1 MVDITRRDHSKKFS
15 LATTAVHD
23 FVLREFKGKV
33 LEVADFDFHAGSAVM
48 LPDHGRRD
56 PDPTVLPVTALSA
69 LATALKHAKNNASH
83 KLWVTGHTSDAA
95 LSLARAQSV
104 TAVLR
109 GDRDGWIAA
118 VRDKNDT
125 RDVRRVLTWVNEVW
139 AFDCDPR
146 GVGGGGLDRHARRA
160 LKGFKRGYN
169 REFSKSLAENA
180 KVDDELWGA
189 FFDVYQEVLGV
200 FLGGEGADAVASF
213 RSALKF
219 VEDGK
224 RAVGC
229 AANHGL
235 ESVRQG
241 AFRGGA
247 TRVELCFFEPGDVPL
262 TECHPT
268 PEQCLAQK
276 CEVYNPVMFRWEAIA
291 PEPVVKMP
299 KLRVKLELGDIDK
312 LFAEIKKEEISDKGV
327 RQRLQAIG
335 FFYASLKEKGV
346 KTLAADAWEHFKQ
359 EHNHA
364 SDAAAVA
371 DLKAK
376 VKSVIV
382 DQGAIPAKG
391 AFKKLRVP
399 GTWCVTPALGDTFFG
414 SSADGHRYREEKR
427 VWDRNPGLGRVPVL
441 AKVEALRKGWKP
453 AGGQKVHFKLVEPDP
468 LPAAESAEPLRSTT
482 FTSVMN
488 NAAPPP
494 PTVTFAMTGHPQ
506 SYVDAIKA
514 LDPVVANDPQVDNAH
529 RNRGG
534 KRGNPAVGSDRAK
547 NVLERDVRHKTFH
560 DELDLKVGRASR
572 HANAVRVETNDKGE
586 AAAIL
591 MPAWTGGDRYRL
603 MAFVDPVGPQASD
616 GTEDFAVK
624 EETGTFAVWRILRVS
639 KYLRW
644 DYPATAT
651 AVQQTRC
658 GGALGAFD
666 FAGDITTEFKRAW
679 FDVTLERDAATRH
692 DITQAEWLSAIQW
705 AKSRARPSTSRRY
718 DLATLLPESGS
729 GGLNNDNPG
738 VLNFLT
744 QAQYD
749 AAPKS
754 TPAPLGG
761 WPSTPANAN
770 TYWNDMGEIFH
781 ALKDEFVHFFSKNA
795 VSGVVVLQAPTV
807 SSHRPDAHP
816 GMPGTPF
823 TNSGWG
829 TAYRACWVIF
839 GQNVYTGPNFPYD
852 HTRNCL
858 HEVGHVLFGVHQY
871 TRTTQVNVSTGSPFD
886 AHDYHDLCIMGYMRC
901 DGGFCGRCVLNRAGW
916 DTSKT
921 APNSPG
927 P

>member
-56 PDPTVLPVTALSA
+56 PDPKVLPVTALSA
-69 LATALKHAKNNASH
+69 LATALKHAKDNASH
-83 KLWVTGHTSDAA
+83 KLWVTGHDADAA

-109 GDRDGWIAA
+109 GDRDGWVAA
-118 VRDKNDT
+118 VRERHNA
-125 RDVRRVLTWVNEVW
+125 RDVQRVLTWVSEVW
-139 AFDCDPR
+139 AFDCDPGGVDGSVGR
-146 GVGGGGLDRHARRA
+146 GTRRA
-160 LKGFKRGYN
+160 ITAFKKGYN
-169 REFSKSLAENA
+169 KEFSKSLAEDAEVN
-180 KVDDELWGA
+180 DDLWGA

-200 FLGGEGADAVASF
+200 FLGGEGADAVAPF
-213 RSALKF
+213 RAALKF

-229 AANHGL
+229 AGNHGL

-247 TRVELCFFEPGDVPL
+247 TRVELCFYEPGDVPL

-276 CEVYNPVMFRWEAIA
+276 CEVYNPVMFRWEAIPPA
-291 PEPVVKMP
+291 PVVKMP

-312 LFAEIKKEEISDKGV
+312 LFAEIKKEDISDAGV

-346 KTLAADAWEHFKQ
+346 NTLAADAWAHFKS
-359 EHNHA
+359 ENNHA

-382 DQGAIPAKG
+382 DGGAIPAKG

-399 GTWCVTPALGDTFFG
+399 GTWCVTPGIGYGFFG
-414 SSADGHRYREEKR
+414 TAANGHRYREEKR
-427 VWDRNPGLGRVPVL
+427 VWGKNAGLGRVPVL
-441 AKVEALRKGWKP
+441 AKLEVLRKGWKP
-453 AGGQKVHFKLVEPDP
+453 AGGQKVHFKLVEPDA
-468 LPAAESAEPLRSTT
+468 LPAAEASEPLRAAT
-482 FTSVMN
+482 FTSVTPN
-488 NAAPPP
+488 DHAPP
-494 PTVTFAMTGHPQ
+494 PTVTFTMTGHPKQ
-506 SYVDAIKA
+506 YVDNIKA
-514 LDPVVANDPQVDNAH
+514 LDPAVAGDPQVDNAH
-529 RNRGG
+529 KNRGG
-534 KRGNPAVGSDRAK
+534 KRGNAVAGSDRDA
-547 NVLERDVRHKTFH
+547 NVLERGVRHKSFH
-560 DELDLKVGRASR
+560 DALDLKVAKRSR
-572 HANAVRVETNDKGE
+572 HPNAVSVETNAKGE

-624 EETGTFAVWRILRVS
+624 EETGTFVVWRILRVS

-644 DYPATAT
+644 AYPAGSTA
-651 AVQQTRC
+651 AQQSNC
-658 GGALGAFD
+658 GGALDDFD
-666 FAGDITTEFKRAW
+666 FAGVISTEFKRAW
-679 FDVTLERDAATRH
+679 FDVTLEKDAATRH

-705 AKSRARPSTSRRY
+705 AKSRAKPSTSRRY
-718 DLATLLPESGS
+718 DLATLLPESS
-729 GGLNNDNPG
+729 GGVNNDNAA

-744 QAQYD
+744 KAQYA

-754 TPAPLGG
+754 APAPAGG
-761 WPSTPANAN
+761 WPAPPANN
-770 TYWNDMGEIFH
+770 TTYWNDMSEIFH
-781 ALKDEFVHFFSKNA
+781 TVKDEFVHFFSKNA
-795 VSGVVVLQAPTV
+795 TSGVVVLQAGAV
-807 SSHRPDAHP
+807 SSHLSDAHAGAP
-816 GMPGTPF
+816 STPF
-823 TNSGWG
+823 GNSGWG
-829 TAYRACWVIF
+829 TYYRACWVIF
-839 GQNVYTGPNFPYD
+839 GRNVYTNPSFPYD

-858 HEVGHVLFGVHQY
+858 HEVGHVLFGSHQY
-871 TRTTQVNVSTGSPFD
+871 TDTAQANVSTGNNFD
-886 AHDYHDLCIMGYMRC
+886 AHDYKDLCIMGYMKC
-901 DGGFCGRCVLNRAGW
+901 AGDFCGRCVLNRAGW

-921 APNSPG
+921 APNPPG